1 MKATHHKAHRN
12 DEGENIRLT
21 YFTDLPSVKRDG
33 KNIAR
38 EVSDATYCLE
48 PMCIVDN
55 EDDQNLLSMTED
67 ACLSK
72 HPLRTYGR
80 ISDLEGI
87 ASDKDYPFP
96 DGRRGTFKQL
106 LARNVFK

>member
-48 PMCIVDN
+48 RM
-55 EDDQNLLSMTED
+55 
-67 ACLSK
+67 
-72 HPLRTYGR
+72 
-80 ISDLEGI
+80 
-87 ASDKDYPFP
+87 
-96 DGRRGTFKQL
+96 
-106 LARNVFK
+106 